1 MTSKNFMNLPKEYR
15 DKNKSK
21 VVIFPVSFKTKT
33 TRKNDSNLGPK
44 AIIEA
49 SHELEY
55 YEEDLF
61 CEPHEKGIFTEEQ
74 LTIKETDFAKIK
86 HKILDKFSKIY
97 DSKKFPITLG
107 SDHSTTIPI
116 IEALEK
122 KEKDFGIIVFDAH
135 SDLREPWGKDTWWHA
150 CVSRE
155 ISKKHKTLLVGIRS
169 MDNNDLEYLQSREG
183 NNTAVIFGKDL
194 LSSQKQHNWDLSSC
208 FQLEE
213 KLRQLPKKIYISI
226 DVDVF
231 DPSIIRYTDTPEP
244 GGLNWTQTNNLL
256 KIVFREKEVIG
267 VDLVEFSPEPKNK
280 AVFCESYLLA
290 KLIYKIIAY
299 KYYIK

>member
-1 MTSKNFMNLPKEYR
+1 MNNFMNLQKEYR

-33 TRKNDSNLGPK
+33 TRKNESYLGPK
-44 AIIEA
+44 EIIEA

-61 CEPHEKGIFTEEQ
+61 CEPHEKGIFTEEE
-74 LTIKETDFAKIK
+74 LKIKEIDFAKIK
-86 HKILDKFSKIY
+86 HKIWDKYSKVY
-97 DSKKFPITLG
+97 DEKKFTITLG

-244 GGLNWTQTNNLL
+244 GGLDWTQLNNLL

-299 KYYIK
+299 KYY